1 MTIRL
6 IRPSALGGAYVFN
19 FQSKKVRHA
28 VAEVEA
34 LDRSQ
39 AVIEFGL
46 DGTILDANENLLK
59 MSGYTLSEIKG
70 KHHSIF
76 VSATERESARYRD
89 FWASLNRGE
98 FQTTQ
103 YRRFGKNGKEVW
115 VHASYA
121 PLRDENGKVVSF
133 IKFAT
138 DITAYK
144 MRTMEDA
151 GKIAAIGRAQAVI
164 EFNMDGTIV
173 TANEN
178 FLGAVGYSLDEIKG
192 KHHSMFVVAED
203 RDSAAYREFWARL
216 NRGEYQAAE
225 YKRLGKGRKE
235 IWILASYNPIL
246 NEAGKPFKV
255 VKFATDVTA
264 QKLRAADNDGQIDA
278 IAKSQAVIEFNM
290 DGTVRTA
297 NRNFLDALGYSL
309 PEIQG
314 KHHSMFVEPNERNAP
329 AYREFWDN
337 LNRGQYQA
345 GEYRRIA
352 KGGREIWIQ
361 ASYNPI
367 FDLNGKPFKVVKYAS
382 DITAQAIARKKAEN
396 ARGLIETVAAGSEEM
411 SASIRE
417 ISETMT
423 KSKENAINATA
434 RVDAAD
440 AQAQKLSAASQAM
453 SGIVELIGNIT
464 GQINLLALNATIES
478 ARAGEAGRGFAVVA
492 SEVKNLANQAKHATD
507 TISKE
512 IESLN
517 SVAGDVAGSLTA
529 IKAAIAGVNEFI
541 ASTAAAVE
549 EQSIVTQDMS
559 SNMQRASAE
568 LAA

>member
-1 MTIRL
+1 
-6 IRPSALGGAYVFN
+6 
-19 FQSKKVRHA
+19 
-28 VAEVEA
+28 
-34 LDRSQ
+34 
-39 AVIEFGL
+39 
-46 DGTILDANENLLK
+46 
-59 MSGYTLSEIKG
+59 
-70 KHHSIF
+70 
-76 VSATERESARYRD
+76 
-89 FWASLNRGE
+89 
-98 FQTTQ
+98 
-103 YRRFGKNGKEVW
+103 
-115 VHASYA
+115 
-121 PLRDENGKVVSF
+121 
-133 IKFAT
+133 
-138 DITAYK
+138 
-144 MRTMEDA
+144 
-151 GKIAAIGRAQAVI
+151 VI
-164 EFNMDGTIV
+164 EFNMDGTII

-192 KHHSMFVVAED
+192 KHHSMFVVPED

-216 NRGEYQAAE
+216 NRGQYEAAE
-225 YKRLGKGRKE
+225 YKRLGKGAKE

-264 QKLRAADNDGQIDA
+264 QKLKAADNDGQIDA
-278 IAKSQAVIEFNM
+278 IKKSQAVIEFNM
-290 DGTVRTA
+290 DGTIRTA
-297 NRNFLDALGYSL
+297 NPNFCDALGYSL
-309 PEIQG
+309 AEIQG
-314 KHHSMFVEPNERNAP
+314 KHHSLFVEMGERNAP
-329 AYREFWDN
+329 EYREFWES

-367 FDLNGKPFKVVKYAS
+367 FDLNGKPFKVVKYAT

-396 ARGLIETVAAGSEEM
+396 ARGLIESVAAGSEEM

-423 KSKENAINATA
+423 KSKANAANATA

-440 AQAQKLSAASQAM
+440 QQAVKLSAASQAM

-512 IESLN
+512 IEQLN
-517 SVAGDVAGSLTA
+517 GVASEVVGSLTA
-529 IKAAIAGVNEFI
+529 IKEAIASVNEFI

-549 EQSIVTQDMS
+549 EQSAVTADMS
-559 SNMQRASAE
+559 ANMQRASAE
-568 LAA
+568 LA